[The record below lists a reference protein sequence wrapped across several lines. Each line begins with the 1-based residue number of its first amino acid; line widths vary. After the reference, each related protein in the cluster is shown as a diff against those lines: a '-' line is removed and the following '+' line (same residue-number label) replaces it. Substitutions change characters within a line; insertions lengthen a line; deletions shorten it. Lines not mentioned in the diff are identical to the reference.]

1 MPATSWTCPHCSRPT
16 TVTDDNIRTSRLDV
30 HMENPVGPQR
40 FTVEVIACPNPKC
53 SKLCVELFQSTLK
66 SWGNSWATKE
76 LIASW
81 RLVPE
86 SAARVLPG
94 YIPSVIVSD
103 YTEACLIV
111 EKSPKASATLARRCL
126 QGMIRDFHQVKKDK
140 LVEEIKAIQDRIDPL
155 TWEAIDAVRSIGNIG
170 AHMEK
175 DINLIV
181 DVDEGE
187 AKELIR
193 LIELL
198 IDDWYITRHN
208 RQLQLESI
216 KKIKA
221 TKDAAK
227 KTAEKDAI
235 VKT

>member
-1 MPATSWTCPHCSRPT
+1 
-16 TVTDDNIRTSRLDV
+16 
-30 HMENPVGPQR
+30 
-40 FTVEVIACPNPKC
+40 
-53 SKLCVELFQSTLK
+53 
-66 SWGNSWATKE
+66 
-76 LIASW
+76 
-81 RLVPE
+81 
-86 SAARVLPG
+86 
-94 YIPSVIVSD
+94 VSD